1 MRRSPSLALGPS
13 LAPAFALIS
22 ALVCAG
28 LPLSGEAAEITIRME
43 GTAYAPSEVEA
54 DIGDRLVFVN
64 DDAVAHDVFVPTAG
78 HGVDLGKQAP
88 GETTALPLHKAGRF
102 EVECVF
108 HPQMHLVVE
117 VRN

>member
-1 MRRSPSLALGPS
+1 MRRIPFP
-13 LAPAFALIS
+13 
-22 ALVCAG
+22 ALVVTLICG
-28 LPLSGEAAEITIRME
+28 VLPLPGEAAEITIRME
-43 GTAYAPSEVEA
+43 GAAYAPSEVEA
-54 DIGDRLVFVN
+54 DVGDRLVFVN
-64 DDAVAHDVFVPTAG
+64 DDSLEHEVFAPTAG

-88 GETTALPLHKAGRF
+88 GATTALPLHKAGRF